1 MIFTFD
7 FTFYSNA
14 VFNFSVLL
22 SQITADDMIITADNT
37 QITADGGTL

>member
-1 MIFTFD
+1 MLFTFD

-14 VFNFSVLL
+14 VFNFGTLL
-22 SQITADDMIITADNT
+22 AQITADNITITADTT

>member
-1 MIFTFD
+1 MLFTFD

-14 VFNFSVLL
+14 VFDFGSLL
-22 SQITADDMIITADNT
+22 AQITADNTQITADNT